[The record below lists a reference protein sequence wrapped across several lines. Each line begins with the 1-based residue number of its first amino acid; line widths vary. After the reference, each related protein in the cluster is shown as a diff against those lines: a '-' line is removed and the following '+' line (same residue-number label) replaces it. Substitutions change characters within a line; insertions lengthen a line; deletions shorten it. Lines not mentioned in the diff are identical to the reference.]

1 MKKTSIHEPGLVQLH
16 YIYFFFPLFFFYDL
30 QNTLLAEIDN
40 ITQTIFHNVDFSLL
54 GHEN

>member
-1 MKKTSIHEPGLVQLH
+1 M
-16 YIYFFFPLFFFYDL
+16 FFYDL

-54 GHEN
+54 VHEN